1 MLKGYWNSEE
11 VKSKYL
17 TLQLECQITQIEMNF
32 SAAGNILTEKR
43 TSLDPEKVN
52 DMLVIKSNIG
62 YLKLDW
68 GIISLVDL
76 CQNILYYNWPGNWP
90 GRDREYIFKV

>member
-1 MLKGYWNSEE
+1 MITRNPATTDLKGYWNSEE
-11 VKSKYL
+11 VKSKYP
-17 TLQLECQITQIEMNF
+17 TLQLVARSIFAIPASSAKSEMNF

-62 YLKLDW
+62 YLKLDF
-68 GIISLVDL
+68 
-76 CQNILYYNWPGNWP
+76 
-90 GRDREYIFKV
+90 EE